1 VQHLAI
7 DLGGRES
14 QVCLMEE
21 DGEVLRET
29 RVPTLQLEAEFQ
41 RPKCRVIVET
51 CAEAFGV
58 ADAALRLGHEA
69 RVVPATL
76 VRALGVGAR
85 RMKSDRRDALALS
98 SASCRM
104 DLPSVHIP
112 SPWSRETKSMCSMRD
127 GLVQSRTMLVNT
139 VRGWMRARRQMLSRG
154 DPKRFP
160 ARVRL
165 LLTETETPLPE
176 FVERQLCT
184 IEALNE
190 QVKAADV
197 ELGKRAKDHP
207 VCARL
212 MSVPGVGPQ
221 TALRFVA
228 AVDEIGRFT
237 NAHDLESYLGLTPGE
252 DSSSARKRITS
263 ITKAG
268 APGLRW
274 VLVEACWV
282 FKRCRPNDP
291 IVLWA
296 DKIAQR
302 RGKRIAVVAMARK
315 VVGILYALWR
325 DGTTYDP
332 TRSARIPVE

>member
-1 VQHLAI
+1 
-7 DLGGRES
+7 
-14 QVCLMEE
+14 MEE
-21 DGEVLRET
+21 DGQVLREA
-29 RVPTLQLEAEFQ
+29 RVPTLQLEAEFH

-58 ADAALRLGHEA
+58 ADAALKLGHEA

-139 VRGWMRARRQMLSRG
+139 VRGWMRAQRQLLSRG

-160 ARVRL
+160 MRVRQL
-165 LLTETETPLPE
+165 LLKDTEARLPE

-190 QVKAADV
+190 QIKAADAQ
-197 ELGKRAKDHP
+197 LTKRAKDHP

-228 AVDEIGRFT
+228 AVDEIGRFAS
-237 NAHDLESYLGLTPGE
+237 AHELESYFGLTPGE
-252 DSSSARKRITS
+252 NSSS
-263 ITKAG
+263 
-268 APGLRW
+268 
-274 VLVEACWV
+274 
-282 FKRCRPNDP
+282 
-291 IVLWA
+291 
-296 DKIAQR
+296 
-302 RGKRIAVVAMARK
+302 
-315 VVGILYALWR
+315 
-325 DGTTYDP
+325 
-332 TRSARIPVE
+332 